1 MISNDRLE
9 KALTYLS
16 QTDEQSAK
24 LKADV
29 ARREYACDLTRRR
42 VFLLAT
48 GGVEER
54 KAFAEVHE
62 DVQRAESN
70 ELMPFSPTRR
80 SRRAGPLRRSWW
92 MFGEASR
99 RRAARG
105 QFNERST

>member
-62 DVQRAESN
+62 DVQRAES
-70 ELMPFSPTRR
+70 ERADAILAYEKIKARR
-80 SRRAGPLRRSWW
+80 TTEALVVDVWRSI
-92 MFGEASR
+92 EASR
-99 RRAARG
+99 RQG
-105 QFNERST
+105 TIQ